1 MTSETTTTRDPVR
14 KSITVACS
22 VETAFEVWTSRMGTW
37 WPLSAGHSVAPDD
50 AETVVVE
57 GRVGGRI
64 FERTR
69 QGVEHD
75 WGEVLVWEPPTR
87 LVHSWHP
94 GYERARATE
103 VEVRFSDLG
112 GGRTAVE
119 LEHRGWDRLSAEH
132 AAARDGYDE
141 GWVGV
146 IARFAE
152 AANSA

>member
-1 MTSETTTTRDPVR
+1 MTSEATATRDPVR

-22 VETAFEVWTSRMGTW
+22 VETAFEVWTERMGTW
-37 WPLSAGHSVAPDD
+37 WPLSAGHSVAGDD

-69 QGVEHD
+69 QGVEHE
-75 WGEVLVWEPPTR
+75 WVEVLVWEPPTR

-94 GYERARATE
+94 GYEAARATE
-103 VEVRFSDLG
+103 VEVRFSDVG
-112 GGRTAVE
+112 GGKTAVE

-132 AAARDGYDE
+132 AVARDGYDE
-141 GWVGV
+141 GWVRV
-146 IARFAE
+146 IGLFAE